1 MAPFPTATTM
11 VACLNFS
18 LSQISDHYRLNFLT
32 VAKLSKALV
41 LFEKISALSTG
52 LIGKASIAWL
62 ISSVA
67 PAGKIPRGAVRS
79 KEDLVQ
85 TKIIQT
91 EF

>member
-1 MAPFPTATTM
+1 MALFPTATTM

-18 LSQISDHYRLNFLT
+18 L
-32 VAKLSKALV
+32 
-41 LFEKISALSTG
+41 
-52 LIGKASIAWL
+52 GKASIAWL